1 MGGESLWRGTSDG
14 PVVAR
19 ARAAGSTPG
28 QRLAWLEESL
38 LLARASGALAQD
50 RARRQRR
57 ADTWTTGSRLAGEH
71 IQQMLVKE
79 NPGYTEWQ

>member
-14 PVVAR
+14 PVATR

-38 LLARASGALAQD
+38 LLAQASGALAQD
-50 RARRQRR
+50 RARRQRK
-57 ADTWTTGSRLAGEH
+57 ADTWAAGSRLADKH
-71 IQQMLVKE
+71 
-79 NPGYTEWQ
+79 T